1 MLNESFIAI
10 IMATERGTIQG
21 YRLMIVIIIFLAFCI
36 FFDVFFKISPLIL
49 AIALGLSIFG
59 GYQGIR
65 KLQNGIK
72 TVDYPDPDL
81 KNGRKKIIV
90 AILMLIV
97 SVIACVFS
105 VRGLAFFIC

>member
-1 MLNESFIAI
+1 
-10 IMATERGTIQG
+10 
-21 YRLMIVIIIFLAFCI
+21 MIVIIIFLAICM
-36 FFDVFFKISPLIL
+36 FFYVFFKMSPLIL

-65 KLQNGIK
+65 KLQVGIK
-72 TVDYPDPDL
+72 TMDYPDPDI
-81 KNGRKKIIV
+81 KSGRKKVISAV
-90 AILMLIV
+90 LMLIV